1 METQCPRY
9 STVEY
14 GVQVS
19 RSIKRASATCCV
31 WGEKESRE
39 TTAEL
44 FCFASSKC
52 QIGSKPQ
59 KLFPVSEGQIQT
71 SSSASPS
78 IPLSSSCTALK
89 SLERGNEVVTVDEN

>member
-14 GVQVS
+14 GVQEYKTGIS
-19 RSIKRASATCCV
+19 YLLRLGR
-31 WGEKESRE
+31 EKESGE

-52 QIGSKPQ
+52 QDWFQAPET
-59 KLFPVSEGQIQT
+59 VS
-71 SSSASPS
+71 
-78 IPLSSSCTALK
+78 
-89 SLERGNEVVTVDEN
+89 RF